1 MSTRVDT
8 PFGPYEIYQGRI
20 WSVSPELKDFLGNV
34 NPSTKEE
41 LQRIL
46 TQRVK
51 EARNS
56 SERNK
61 ALMEKQMAELKE
73 QADLAAKRAAEE
85 AKRRAD
91 QRIAEAKG
99 TMEAKMK
106 KSEEEM
112 AGRISNLR
120 EDTRRNLESLR
131 KQQLKTLKNLEDK
144 VYDDMDN
151 MHRQIDT
158 RIDGLA
164 HDMSVIQGNLL
175 NRIATVQSN
184 IDETNARLD
193 ATNEHINMVQAGLLD
208 LTHYVGE
215 MEEKINQRFSEQEK
229 GIQQFQGQVAQIQNK
244 MAAIDARGIER
255 AKLALALMEEVERN
269 NDLNRFVLQDAERV
283 RRQMQ
288 ALGSIGAEGAELS
301 AAANEA
307 ILAAQDLEIDCTRE
321 RLKYE
326 QKEELTRT
334 MLEAVLETVNNLREI
349 PITPL
354 SPLIDKNGNLLLDE
368 NGNPI
373 LDENP
378 VHIENNFW
386 SRGRYNTLRDHLK
399 SLTKEINER
408 SGTDMTIERLD
419 EIQEEILKGEVEIRE
434 ITSQSVARVNLS
446 QARMQA
452 ISDII
457 GVMEEQ
463 HWTVIGKNEDQEE
476 IGYMG
481 GEMPSDY
488 REGAFARLQN
498 DLGEE
503 VTVIVDPYD
512 DDKNSLGF
520 HFSSTKKELTD
531 EQTEQKVS
539 EVADQI
545 AQSGYQVGQPK
556 CSTHAPMPEMES
568 AERMSEKGAAQRI
581 RQRSNHQ

>member
-8 PFGPYEIYQGRI
+8 PFGSYEIYQGRI
-20 WSVSPELKDFLGNV
+20 WSISPELKDFLGNV
-34 NPSTKEE
+34 NPTTQKE
-41 LQRIL
+41 LKRIL
-46 TQRVK
+46 AQRVK

-61 ALMEKQMAELKE
+61 ARMEKQMAELKE
-73 QADLAAKRAAEE
+73 HADKAAKRAAEE

-91 QRIAEAKG
+91 QRIAEAKSAI
-99 TMEAKMK
+99 EAKMK
-106 KSEEEM
+106 KSEEKM
-112 AGRISNLR
+112 AGRISDLR

-131 KQQLKTLKNLEDK
+131 KQQLKALKNLEDK

-151 MHRQIDT
+151 MHRQIDS

-164 HDMSVIQGNLL
+164 HDMTVIQEDLL
-175 NRIATVQSN
+175 NRVAEVQSN
-184 IDETNARLD
+184 VDMTNARLD
-193 ATNEHINMVQAGLLD
+193 ATNEHINMVEAGLLD
-208 LTHYVGE
+208 LTDYVGE
-215 MEEKINQRFSEQEK
+215 MEETINRRFSAQEEE
-229 GIQQFQGQVAQIQNK
+229 IQNIQDEVAEIQNR
-244 MAAIDARGIER
+244 MAAIDVRGIER
-255 AKLALALMEEVERN
+255 AKLAIALMDEVENN
-269 NDLNRFVLQDAERV
+269 NDLNRFVPQKAEEV
-283 RRQMQ
+283 RRRMQ
-288 ALGSIGAEGAELS
+288 ALGNIGATGAELS

-307 ILAAQDLEIDCTRE
+307 ILAAQELEIECTRE

-349 PITPL
+349 QLTEDDGETPV
-354 SPLIDKNGNLLLDE
+354 S
-368 NGNPI
+368 
-373 LDENP
+373 
-378 VHIENNFW
+378 IENNFW
-386 SRGRYNTLRDHLK
+386 SRGRYNTLRDHLQ
-399 SLTKEINER
+399 SLTDEIDKR

-568 AERMSEKGAAQRI
+568 AKSMSEKGTAQKI
-581 RQRSNHQ
+581 HQKSNHK